1 MINDKIETI
10 NKMYYSSLVN
20 TIYEFPQDNI
30 KNYILDD
37 ELLDTASLLF
47 SSNILFTV
55 NESLI
60 TAYPNNIVLSNI
72 LDDELNKS
80 LIKLFDYKNGIYY

>member
-10 NKMYYSSLVN
+10 NKMYYSSLVYTNFLLN
-20 TIYEFPQDNI
+20 TVYGFPQDNI

-60 TAYPNNIVLSNI
+60 TAYPDL
-72 LDDELNKS
+72 
-80 LIKLFDYKNGIYY
+80 LFYLTY

>member
-10 NKMYYSSLVN
+10 NKMYYSSLIYTNFLLN

-30 KNYILDD
+30 KNNILDN

-60 TAYPNNIVLSNI
+60 TAYPDL
-72 LDDELNKS
+72 
-80 LIKLFDYKNGIYY
+80 LFYLTY

>member
-10 NKMYYSSLVN
+10 NKMYYSSLVYTSFLLN
-20 TIYEFPQDNI
+20 TIYGFPQDNI
-30 KNYILDD
+30 KNYILDN

-60 TAYPNNIVLSNI
+60 TADPDL
-72 LDDELNKS
+72 
-80 LIKLFDYKNGIYY
+80 LFYLTY

>member
-10 NKMYYSSLVN
+10 NKMYYSSLVYTNFLLN
-20 TIYEFPQDNI
+20 TIYGFPQDNI
-30 KNYILDD
+30 KNYILDN

-60 TAYPNNIVLSNI
+60 TAYPDL
-72 LDDELNKS
+72 
-80 LIKLFDYKNGIYY
+80 LFYLTY

>member
-10 NKMYYSSLVN
+10 NKMYYSSLVYTNFLLN
-20 TIYEFPQDNI
+20 TIYGFPQDNI

-60 TAYPNNIVLSNI
+60 TAYPDL
-72 LDDELNKS
+72 
-80 LIKLFDYKNGIYY
+80 LFYLTY

>member
-10 NKMYYSSLVN
+10 NKMYYSSLVYTNFLLN
-20 TIYEFPQDNI
+20 TIYGFPQDNI

-47 SSNILFTV
+47 SSNILFTF
-55 NESLI
+55 SLH
-60 TAYPNNIVLSNI
+60 TSQLRRVSNSCR
-72 LDDELNKS
+72 DDIRS
-80 LIKLFDYKNGIYY
+80 FR

>member
-10 NKMYYSSLVN
+10 NKMYYSSLVYTSFLLN
-20 TIYEFPQDNI
+20 TIYGFPQDNI
-30 KNYILDD
+30 KNYILDN

-60 TAYPNNIVLSNI
+60 TAYPDL
-72 LDDELNKS
+72 
-80 LIKLFDYKNGIYY
+80 LFYLTY

>member
-10 NKMYYSSLVN
+10 NKMYYSSLVYTSFLLN
-20 TIYEFPQDNI
+20 TIYGFPQNNI

-47 SSNILFTV
+47 FSNILFTV

-60 TAYPNNIVLSNI
+60 TAYPDL
-72 LDDELNKS
+72 
-80 LIKLFDYKNGIYY
+80 LFYLTY

>member
-1 MINDKIETI
+1 MN
-10 NKMYYSSLVN
+10 
-20 TIYEFPQDNI
+20 FPRQY

-60 TAYPNNIVLSNI
+60 TAYPDL
-72 LDDELNKS
+72 
-80 LIKLFDYKNGIYY
+80 LFYLTY

>member
-1 MINDKIETI
+1 MINEKIETI
-10 NKMYYSSLVN
+10 NKMYYSSLVYTNFLLN

-37 ELLDTASLLF
+37 ELLDTASLLC

-60 TAYPNNIVLSNI
+60 TAYPDL
-72 LDDELNKS
+72 
-80 LIKLFDYKNGIYY
+80 LFYLTY